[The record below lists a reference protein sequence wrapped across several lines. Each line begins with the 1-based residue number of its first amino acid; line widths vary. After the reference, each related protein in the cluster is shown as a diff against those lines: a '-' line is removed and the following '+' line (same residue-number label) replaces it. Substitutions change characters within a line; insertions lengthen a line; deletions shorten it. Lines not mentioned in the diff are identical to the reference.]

1 MVNCGLSGDYVLNIT
16 SLANSQFTWHYIEKS
31 SEGSYLHCTTLH
43 LQSEEQND
51 SWCPSTKKLQLI
63 PTHAKGL

>member
-43 LQSEEQND
+43 SQSEEQNGALVLKT
-51 SWCPSTKKLQLI
+51 STNTN
-63 PTHAKGL
+63 PC